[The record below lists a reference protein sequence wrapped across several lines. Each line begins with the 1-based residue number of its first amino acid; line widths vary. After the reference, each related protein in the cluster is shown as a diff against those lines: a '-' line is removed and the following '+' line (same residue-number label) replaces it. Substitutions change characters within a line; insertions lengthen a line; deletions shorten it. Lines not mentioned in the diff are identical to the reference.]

1 MIKHNIKIAW
11 RNLNRNR
18 GYSAINIG
26 GLALGMAVVIMI
38 GLWVFDEFT
47 FNKYHENHD
56 KIAQIYNRSYNPDK
70 DEIEAFPSTMYIMGT
85 VIKENYKD
93 YFQHVTRATWVG
105 DYVLTVGGENYT
117 QTGQFIESDAL
128 DMLSLKMIRG
138 SHASLEDLNA
148 VVLSKSA
155 ALAIFG
161 NEDPIDKPIKIN
173 NEIDAVVK
181 GVYEDLPKNND
192 FENVKIFANWNLTE
206 ANEPKRFARAKTVWD
221 DWSFQMYVQLNPGIS
236 FETANDALKNL
247 YLDYGPQG
255 EERKIF
261 EERGTHP
268 FAYPMDKWHLYSEF
282 EQGIPTKGRITFVWL
297 FMGIGGFVLL
307 LACINFMNLSTAR
320 SEKRAK
326 EVGIRKT
333 VGSQKRQ
340 LIHQFLGESVWV
352 SCIALVFAI
361 VLVQI
366 SLSWFNDLAGK
377 EMGIPWKE
385 PIFWLAILTFT
396 LVTGMLAG
404 SYPSLYLSS
413 FSPIKVLKGTF
424 RAGRFAAVPRKILV
438 VMQFSVSI
446 MLAIGTVIVF
456 YQIQFAKDRP
466 MGYDPNN
473 LLMVGMHNP
482 DYSGKYDLLRSE
494 LKNTG
499 VVEEMAQSNSP
510 LIGVYSN
517 GGGGIKWP
525 GKDPDRR
532 PDFGILPITHDY
544 GKTVGWQF
552 VAGRDFSR
560 DLASDSLAIVI
571 NESAARYMGI
581 ENPVGTYITSGG
593 QDVKLKII
601 GVTKDMVMQSPY
613 SPVKQALFY
622 LDYDRANYVNIKL
635 KQDAA
640 LSSAIPKIEAVF
652 AHVVPSAKFDYKFVD
667 QEFGRKFES
676 EQRLGNLAGIFTLL
690 AIFIS
695 CLGLF
700 GLASFVAEQRTKEIG
715 IRKVLGASVYTLWRM
730 LSKDF
735 AVLVFISCLIAV
747 PAAYH
752 FMNRWLEN
760 YTYRMDISWW
770 IFGLVMAGAMLVTL
784 LTVSF
789 QAIKAANANP
799 VKSLRTE

>member
-11 RNLNRNR
+11 RNLQRNK

-47 FNKYHENHD
+47 FNKYHKNHD
-56 KIAQIYNRSYNPDK
+56 KVAQIYNRSFNPDK
-70 DEIEAFPSTMYIMGT
+70 GEIEAFPSTMYVMGT

-93 YFQHVTRATWVG
+93 YFQHVVRATWVG
-105 DYVLTVGGENYT
+105 DYVITAEGKNYT
-117 QTGQFIESDAL
+117 QAGQFIESDAL
-128 DMLSLKMIRG
+128 DMLSLKMIQG

-155 ALAIFG
+155 ALAVFG
-161 NEDPIDKPIKIN
+161 NKDPIDQPIKIN
-173 NEIDAVVK
+173 NEMDAVVK

-192 FENVKIFANWNLTE
+192 FEKVKIFANWNLAE
-206 ANEPKRFARAKTVWD
+206 ANEAERFARAKTVWD
-221 DWSFQMYVQLNPGIS
+221 DWSFQLYVQLRPGID
-236 FETANDALKNL
+236 FETSNAALKNL
-247 YLDYGPQG
+247 YLEYGPQD
-255 EERKIF
+255 EQKNIY

-297 FMGIGGFVLL
+297 FMGIGTFVLL

-333 VGSQKRQ
+333 VGSQKNQ
-340 LIHQFLGESVWV
+340 LIQQFLGESVLV
-352 SCIALVFAI
+352 SCIALLFALL
-361 VLVQI
+361 LVQL

-377 EMGIPWKE
+377 GMGIPWKN
-385 PIFWLAILTFT
+385 PIFWSAILSFT
-396 LVTGMLAG
+396 LFTGLLAG
-404 SYPSLYLSS
+404 SYPALFLSS
-413 FSPIKVLKGTF
+413 FSPIKVMKGTF
-424 RAGRFAAVPRKILV
+424 KAGRFAALPRKVLV
-438 VMQFSVSI
+438 VVQFTVSI

-456 YQIQFAKDRP
+456 YQIQFAKNRP
-466 MGYDPNN
+466 MGYDTNN

-482 DYSGKYDLLRSE
+482 DYSGKYDLLRAE

-517 GGGGIKWP
+517 GGGGIDWP

-560 DLASDSLAIVI
+560 DLASDSSAVVI
-571 NESAARYMGI
+571 NESAAKYMGI
-581 ENPVGTYITSGG
+581 ENPVDTYLTWGDQKI
-593 QDVKLKII
+593 KII

-613 SPVKQALFY
+613 SPIKQALFY
-622 LDYDRANYVNIKL
+622 VDYDRANYVNIKL
-635 KQDAA
+635 KQDVT
-640 LSSAIPKIEAVF
+640 LSSAIPKIKAVF
-652 AHVVPSAKFDYKFVD
+652 ANVVPSAKFDYKFVD
-667 QEFGRKFES
+667 QEFDRKFKS

-715 IRKVLGASVYTLWRM
+715 VRKVIGASVLNLWQM

-735 AVLVFISCLIAV
+735 VILVLISCLIAV
-747 PAAYH
+747 PISH
-752 FMNRWLEN
+752 FFMERWLEN

-770 IFGLVMAGAMLVTL
+770 IFGLAMAGALFVTL
-784 LTVSF
+784 MTVSF